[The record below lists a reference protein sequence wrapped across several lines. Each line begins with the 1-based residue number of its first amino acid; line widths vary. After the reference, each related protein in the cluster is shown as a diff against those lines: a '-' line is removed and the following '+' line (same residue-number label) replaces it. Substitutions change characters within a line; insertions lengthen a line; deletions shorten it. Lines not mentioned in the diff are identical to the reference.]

1 MTDLHHVRA
10 AEIGMLRI
18 YMKPSDK
25 LSKGTFRT
33 LWSSKPL
40 YRELVQRAKAQGL
53 LNAIVHHTH
62 YGYSDRGQIR
72 ESGAEISDPHLTICV
87 ELIDQRAELERF
99 CAAQGELLSDKVVI
113 YKHIEHWRVGNGSVH
128 RLDAGPAEQ
137 ETEG

>member
-87 ELIDQRAELERF
+87 ELIDERSELERF
-99 CAAQGELLSDKVVI
+99 CAAQGELLSDKVII
-113 YKHIEHWRVGNGSVH
+113 YKHIEHWRLGRGSGTRQGAAFV
-128 RLDAGPAEQ
+128 EV
-137 ETEG
+137 EIEG